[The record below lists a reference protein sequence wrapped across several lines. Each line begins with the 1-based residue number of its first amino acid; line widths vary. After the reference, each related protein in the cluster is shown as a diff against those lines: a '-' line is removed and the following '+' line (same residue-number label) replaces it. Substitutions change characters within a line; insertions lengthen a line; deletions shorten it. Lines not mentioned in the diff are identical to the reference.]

1 MKTIRVGHSPS
12 NDCVLENPTVS
23 RSHAIVTIDPDGV
36 HATIK
41 DLNST
46 NGTFVNN
53 NPQRIV
59 GEVRVL
65 MTDIVRFG
73 SERMLVKDLIGKSNK
88 TVVRQSK
95 PTGMYAAEQRTI
107 GKATDNNIVLN
118 YDDVSRKHALLY
130 KDANGNVV
138 IEDLNSTNG
147 TYVNGIKVTSQILH
161 AGDKV
166 TITRKYLLEWENV
179 FLNSNENKPHKKTN
193 TSWMIAA
200 ILAAIIIIGGGYI
213 TYIKFFD
220 NWSKE
225 KIYKEYH
232 SAVCWIYV
240 QYGYQIQVDGEDFT
254 PMLCK
259 VCQIPV
265 SSIVHIEGEKLMN
278 GPAASQ
284 GTGFFISNDGKIATN
299 LHISRPW
306 LFSDDMKDLEKVSNQ
321 ILAYLATEN
330 PMLSRSK
337 VEVKCVLQNI
347 LAIPD
352 GLPVSDANA
361 VECEEIKG
369 YDDIQKDVAIL
380 QTKTRKLPTDVTNI
394 IDVNDAD
401 ASEAS
406 IAEGKNVYTIGF
418 PYGADIA
425 MDSNKDLRNQVH
437 GGSVTQNRGDYEFG
451 HDAETASGASGS
463 PILNEKG
470 RLIGVHHAGLTGV
483 TGAQGFNM
491 AIKVKYLLDLL
502 NQ

>member
-166 TITRKYLLEWENV
+166 TITRNYLLEWENV
-179 FLNSNENKPHKKTN
+179 FLNNNKNKPHKKTN

-265 SSIVHIEGEKLMN
+265 S
-278 GPAASQ
+278 
-284 GTGFFISNDGKIATN
+284 
-299 LHISRPW
+299 
-306 LFSDDMKDLEKVSNQ
+306 
-321 ILAYLATEN
+321 
-330 PMLSRSK
+330 
-337 VEVKCVLQNI
+337 
-347 LAIPD
+347 
-352 GLPVSDANA
+352 
-361 VECEEIKG
+361 
-369 YDDIQKDVAIL
+369 
-380 QTKTRKLPTDVTNI
+380 
-394 IDVNDAD
+394 
-401 ASEAS
+401 
-406 IAEGKNVYTIGF
+406 
-418 PYGADIA
+418 
-425 MDSNKDLRNQVH
+425 
-437 GGSVTQNRGDYEFG
+437 
-451 HDAETASGASGS
+451 
-463 PILNEKG
+463 
-470 RLIGVHHAGLTGV
+470 
-483 TGAQGFNM
+483 
-491 AIKVKYLLDLL
+491 
-502 NQ
+502 